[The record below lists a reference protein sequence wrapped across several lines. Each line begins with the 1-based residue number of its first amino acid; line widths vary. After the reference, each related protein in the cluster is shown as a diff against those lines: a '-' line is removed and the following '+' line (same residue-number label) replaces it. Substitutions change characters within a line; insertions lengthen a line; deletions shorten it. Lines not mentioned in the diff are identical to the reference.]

1 MKLSIV
7 ISMGGALALCAWAAE
22 TKVKM
27 ADLPPAV
34 QAAVKEQTKNS
45 TLVGL
50 AKEVEKGKTLYEAET
65 KVNGKTRD
73 ISFDSAGKIVSVEE
87 EVDISSIPAAARTAI
102 EKKAAGAKIKLVE
115 TVTEGGK
122 TWYEAAI
129 EKGGK
134 SSEFVV
140 NADGSVHK

>member
-1 MKLSIV
+1 
-7 ISMGGALALCAWAAE
+7 
-22 TKVKM
+22 M
-27 ADLPPAV
+27 ADLPTAV
-34 QAAVKEQTKNS
+34 QAAVKEQTKNA

-87 EVDISSIPAAARTAI
+87 EVDISSIPAAARAAI

-115 TVTEGGK
+115 TVTEGG
-122 TWYEAAI
+122 TVRYEAAI
-129 EKGGK
+129 EKAGK
-134 SSEFVV
+134 TTEYTV
-140 NADGSVHK
+140 NADGSLYK

>member
-1 MKLSIV
+1 MRLSIV
-7 ISMGGALALCAWAAE
+7 ISMGALALGVWAAD

-34 QAAVKEQTKNS
+34 QAAVKEQTKNA

-87 EVDISSIPAAARTAI
+87 EVEISSIPAAARTAI

-122 TWYEAAI
+122 TWYEAGI

-134 SSEFVV
+134 SSEFSV
-140 NADGSVHK
+140 NADGSAHK